1 MGSPKNKVQS
11 DMARAIDEARS
22 SLELEGKVQQ
32 LRLASPL
39 DEGGKQA
46 WNSKTWHQHVSHWQ
60 SWNVGQEV
68 EGSEGT

>member
-39 DEGGKQA
+39 DKGGKQA
-46 WNSKTWHQHVSHWQ
+46 
-60 SWNVGQEV
+60 
-68 EGSEGT
+68 